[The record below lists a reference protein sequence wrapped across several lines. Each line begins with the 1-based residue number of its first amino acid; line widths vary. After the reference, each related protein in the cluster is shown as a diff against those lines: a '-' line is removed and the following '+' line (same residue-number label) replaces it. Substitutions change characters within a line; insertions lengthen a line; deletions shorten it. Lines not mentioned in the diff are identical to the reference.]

1 MNGGLIMG
9 WIKGILK
16 AAGVVI
22 VATVAAPF
30 VAPAAGV
37 SLLTAKVGTGLL
49 GSALAFG
56 GSDEEDARREGYQ
69 LGLDHGIRKGST
81 EAARKFANIWELSD
95 DEKAAALASAF
106 FVAKIDGAINEDE
119 IACIEGQLA
128 APDSEYHN
136 DNLRIKFANVVN
148 EVNDGL
154 SFYIIKSRY
163 LSALDQAKLVKL
175 NNFVLRV
182 IEADGGVTQK
192 ELDFFNNEWKP
203 YLRSRG
209 VRFEGDSEENNDQR
223 QSIIGEQN
231 RNKYTSN
238 KCTSYSNK
246 SSSAQYDFQKLIAD
260 GLNYNILWAGITH
273 GDSEAEYKMGLAYDF
288 GGFEHGIDKVEACKW
303 YKKAASHGHE
313 SAKLRLNDI
322 LNQSNAYDDFLKFQ
336 AEGFNY
342 SSLWRDVTHGDY
354 EAAYKIGLAYD
365 FDGFKSGID
374 RKEAL
379 RWYDSAA
386 SHGHE
391 AAKLRLNELLIL
403 ET

>member
-1 MNGGLIMG
+1 MG
-9 WIKGILK
+9 WFKSIIK
-16 AAGVVI
+16 AAGVGV

-30 VAPAAGV
+30 VAAATGVTALTATVGIGVAGV
-37 SLLTAKVGTGLL
+37 AT
-49 GSALAFG
+49 AFG
-56 GSDEEDARREGYQ
+56 GSDDEEARREGYQ
-69 LGLDHGIRKGST
+69 LGLDHGIRKGSA
-81 EAARKFANIWELSD
+81 EAAKKFANIWELSD
-95 DEKAAALASAF
+95 DEKTSALATVF
-106 FVAKIDGAINEDE
+106 YVAKVDGAINEDE
-119 IACIEGQLA
+119 VACIERQLA
-128 APDSEYHN
+128 APDSDYHN
-136 DNLRIKFANVVN
+136 DNLKVKFANVVN

-154 SFYIIKSRY
+154 SFYVIKSRY
-163 LSALDQAKLVKL
+163 LSELDQAKLVKL

-203 YLRSRG
+203 YLQSRG

-223 QSIIGEQN
+223 QSNIGKQN
-231 RNKYTSN
+231 TNKFTSN
-238 KCTSYSNK
+238 KFISSSNK
-246 SSSAQYDFQKLIAD
+246 SSSAQCDFQTLVAE

-336 AEGFNY
+336 AEGFDY

-365 FDGFKSGID
+365 FGGFKSGID
-374 RKEAL
+374 KKEACK
-379 RWYDSAA
+379 WYKSAA
-386 SHGHE
+386 SHGHVG
-391 AAKLRLNELLIL
+391 AKFRLNELLIM
-403 ET
+403 EI